1 MPVYYDIHT
10 HSSHLP
16 ENVIQVRSLFP
27 NQLQLI
33 KQQPGVRYSV
43 GWHPWQIDADNPD
56 YVFPLLEQA
65 LQNERVIALGE
76 TGLDRSIATPMDRQR
91 DILIRHLNLAN
102 TAGKPVIIHAVRS
115 YPDIIQVYKNA
126 KVGIP
131 LIIHGF
137 RGNQQ
142 SAEQLLDHGF
152 YLSFGAALL
161 EDNHALEQ
169 VFRNVPS
176 EKVFLETDDS
186 DIGISQIYEKAASL
200 RDLKLEQLMEI
211 IENNFKTCFAK

>member
-1 MPVYYDIHT
+1 M
-10 HSSHLP
+10 
-16 ENVIQVRSLFP
+16 EQR
-27 NQLQLI
+27 
-33 KQQPGVRYSV
+33 PGVWYSV
-43 GWHPWQIDADNPD
+43 GWHPWHIDEDNPD
-56 YVFPLLEQA
+56 AIFPILEQA
-65 LQNERVIALGE
+65 LQNEHVIALGE

-91 DILIRHLNLAN
+91 NILIRHLNLAN

-142 SAEQLLDHGF
+142 SAEQLLEHGF

-161 EDNHALEQ
+161 ENKYALEQ
-169 VFRNVPS
+169 VFRNAPS
-176 EKVFLETDDS
+176 EKLFLETDDS
-186 DIGISQIYEKAASL
+186 DIGISRIYEKAASL

-211 IENNFKTCFAK
+211 IETNFKTCFAK